1 MARTVASIVWIVI
14 RRLRRVT
21 GMMKIVT
28 WMVSIIRMV
37 VRIVNVVL
45 SKAGWFTG
53 FIWYSYLF
61 YDSFGSAYI
70 HSVKNR

>member
-1 MARTVASIVWIVI
+1 MARTVASIVRIVI
-14 RRLRRVT
+14 RRLRRAT

-45 SKAGWFTG
+45 S
-53 FIWYSYLF
+53 
-61 YDSFGSAYI
+61 
-70 HSVKNR
+70 

>member
-45 SKAGWFTG
+45 S
-53 FIWYSYLF
+53 
-61 YDSFGSAYI
+61 
-70 HSVKNR
+70 